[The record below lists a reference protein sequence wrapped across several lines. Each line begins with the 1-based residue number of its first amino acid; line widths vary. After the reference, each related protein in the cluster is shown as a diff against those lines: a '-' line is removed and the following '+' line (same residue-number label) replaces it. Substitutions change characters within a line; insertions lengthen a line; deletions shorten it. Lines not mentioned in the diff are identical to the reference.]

1 MYLDYIMLRERIKKL
16 LEENGNVNVQ
26 YENGNTLLHTCSKN
40 SYYDLIELLL
50 DKNANPNIENI
61 LGETPLTLVTLN
73 AYSYYVEHM
82 KIVEALISHGAHIN
96 HQNKSGRTPLMN
108 SALLE
113 NEEIVKY
120 LLQKGADPFLKTID
134 LNTVY
139 GLLLAKF
146 GNKESNVGALI
157 EEKMLKI
164 IDEKGMP
171 IIFGYTRPFIKDIS
185 LYSISESEYL
195 YLMGRHYTRSLKND
209 KK

>member
-96 HQNKSGRTPLMN
+96 HQNKSGRT
-108 SALLE
+108 
-113 NEEIVKY
+113 
-120 LLQKGADPFLKTID
+120 LKTID